1 MSAQQTLALPLPAA
15 STTVAINARCSL
27 RIEADQRVIVVAG
40 LPVHHYRAED
50 AVAEAYAMVF
60 LVQSGFAQQNEV
72 ARAFARS
79 VRSVRRYQRRYAQG
93 GMAALGCEEGWRRGR
108 RRISGKRLRSIDVL
122 KSQGMSNRAIAHRLG
137 VTEKAI
143 RKLVGVSQPPASAQ
157 LALAGITSAA
167 AAEPSASGVLFATS
181 TGGDVDRATPS
192 TTDRAGEP
200 DPITAL
206 GDDDEPVP
214 MSLDRDASDRSFD
227 RQLAH
232 LGLLDDA
239 APLFR
244 EGSAVPAVGVLLA
257 LPCLIE
263 SGLLRVSRKLYGEIG
278 PAFYGLRTT
287 LLTLLFMALL
297 RIKRPEHLKERDP
310 AAFGRLLGL
319 DRAPEVKTLR
329 RRLTRLAAQHCAE
342 QLGAELARL
351 RLNQRGHLMGFLYVD
366 GHVRA
371 YHGQRPIASK
381 AYVARRH
388 LAMPASTDYWINDSS
403 GDPLLVIT
411 GEVDAALTKAMPRLL
426 REVREVVGEQKV
438 TIVFDRGG
446 WSPKLFA
453 TMIKDGFDVLTYRKG
468 RCRRINERRFVRRR
482 AVLDGCSVDYF
493 LHDEPVRLINGK
505 LRLRQVTRLC
515 DDGHQTTVITSRW
528 DMRDIEVA
536 YRMFERWRQEN
547 FFKYMREEFLLD
559 ALIDYQ
565 IEPEDPTRTIPNP
578 ERRAL
583 DKQIQAARADLAKLE
598 REYGAAAAANAE
610 QRRPTIRGFKIAHGK
625 LGKQLRTAR
634 NRLAQFSAQRQ
645 EVPKRV
651 EVRDVSERAMVKLA
665 TERKHLSDIIKMVA
679 YQAESDLLA
688 LLRPHYARADQEG
701 RTLLHELFATAGDI
715 RASESELQITLAP
728 LSSPHRTHAAQAL
741 CEMLDQTAT
750 IFPGSHL
757 RMRFAV
763 RPPPRIGL
771 AFPGSPAERSTAT
784 AADPAPEQH
793 QNRTFWA

>member
-1 MSAQQTLALPLPAA
+1 MSAQQVLALPLPAA
-15 STTVAINARCSL
+15 SNTVVINARCSL

-60 LVQSGFAQQNEV
+60 LVASGFAQQTDV

-93 GMAALGCEEGWRRGR
+93 GMTALGREEGWRRGR
-108 RRISGKRLRSIDVL
+108 RRISEKRLRAIDML
-122 KSQGMSNRAIAHRLG
+122 KSQGMSNRTIAHRLG
-137 VTEKAI
+137 VSEKAI
-143 RKLVGVSQPPASAQ
+143 RKLVGSSRHAESAQ
-157 LALAGITSAA
+157 IVFAEITAA
-167 AAEPSASGVLFATS
+167 AVEKPRTTPVPSAQM
-181 TGGDVDRATPS
+181 TGNAMPLAEDRA
-192 TTDRAGEP
+192 DGG
-200 DPITAL
+200 DPITAPA
-206 GDDDEPVP
+206 DDGEPVP
-214 MSLDRDASDRSFD
+214 MSLDCDASDRTFD

-232 LGLLDDA
+232 LGLLDDV

-244 EGSAVPAVGVLLA
+244 EGSSVPGTGALLAVP
-257 LPCLIE
+257 CLVE
-263 SGLLRVSRKLYGEIG
+263 SGLFRISRKLYGEIG

-287 LLTLLFMALL
+287 LLTLLLMALL

-329 RRLTRLAAQHCAE
+329 RRLTRLAARHCAE

-351 RLNQRGHLMGFLYVD
+351 RVDQRGHLMGFLYVD

-371 YHGQRPIASK
+371 YHGHRAIISK
-381 AYVARRH
+381 AYVPRRH
-388 LAMPASTDYWINDSS
+388 LAMPASTDYWINDRS

-411 GEVDAALTKAMPRLL
+411 GEVDAALTKTLPRLL
-426 REVREVVGEQKV
+426 REVRDLVGERRV

-446 WSPKLFA
+446 WSPRLFA
-453 TMIKDGFDVLTYRKG
+453 TMIKDGFDLLTYRKG
-468 RCRRINERRFVRRR
+468 RCRRINERRFIRRR
-482 AVLDGCSVDYF
+482 AELDGRWVDYL
-493 LHDEPVRLINGK
+493 LHDQPVGFLKGK

-515 DDGHQTTVITSRW
+515 DDGHQTQVITSRW
-528 DMRDIEVA
+528 GLRDIEIA

-583 DKQIQAARADLAKLE
+583 DKAIRAARTDLAKLE
-598 REYGAAAAANAE
+598 REYGAAAADNSE
-610 QRRPTIRGFKIAHGK
+610 RRRPTMRGFKIAHRR
-625 LGKQLRTAR
+625 LGKRLRTTRAR
-634 NRLAQFSAQRQ
+634 VAQLFEQRRD
-645 EVPKRV
+645 VPKRV
-651 EVRDVSERAMVKLA
+651 EVRDINERAVVKLA
-665 TERKHLSDIIKMVA
+665 TERKHLTDIIKMVA

-688 LLRPHYARADQEG
+688 LLQAHYARVDQEG

-715 RASESELQITLAP
+715 RVTDRELHITLAP
-728 LSSPHRTHAAQAL
+728 LSSPHRTRAAQAL
-741 CEMLDQTAT
+741 CEILDRTPT
-750 IFPGSHL
+750 IFPGSRL
-757 RMRFAV
+757 RMRFAM

-771 AFPGSPAERSTAT
+771 AFPGSPVECSTAT
-784 AADPAPEQH
+784 ALVSAS
-793 QNRTFWA
+793 